1 MHIRFVE
8 LQNFRKLKAIH
19 VNFAETTTV
28 FVGANNSGKT
38 SAMVALGH
46 FLVDPDRFC
55 INDFTLSTLSKVNK
69 IGERW
74 VKEQAAE
81 GFKSLLDDWK
91 GVLPTLDVWLDV
103 EENELRHINHLLP
116 SLDWDGGAL
125 GVRMRLEPDDCTELC
140 KDYLAAVKS
149 ASDTKAAAADKNGS
163 AYTLELWPRNLSDFL
178 DRRLLT
184 YLKIKSYLLDATVC
198 VKPINGSA
206 KPQELPA
213 SSEPL
218 DRDPFKGLIRI
229 DEIDAQRGFTDR
241 VAKKGEGETQERQ
254 GRKKLTEQLRSYYKK
269 HLDPSE
275 LPEPSDLDALQAID
289 QAQASFDDRLKFAF
303 SSALKEVE
311 ELGYPGIT
319 DPRLTIST
327 KIRPQ
332 DGLDHDAAVQYEVHS
347 QADPSLNIKLK
358 LPEEYNGLGY
368 QNLISIVFRL
378 MSFRDAW
385 MQVGK
390 AEKKAAAGKSE
401 EFVLPPLHLVL
412 VEEPEAHLHA
422 QVQQVFIRKA
432 YDILRK
438 HGALGNN
445 AGFSTQLVVSTHSSH
460 IAHECEFSCLRYFRR
475 LQAREKGDVPTSTVV
490 NLSEVFGSG
499 TETAKFVRR
508 YLKATHCDLFFADA
522 AILVEGTAERMLVP
536 HFIAKHYA
544 FLHARYL
551 TILEIGGSHAKTL
564 RGLIEHLG
572 LLTLVITDLDAG
584 GADGSAVQPAIGAGH
599 TTNNLTLKDW
609 LPGKS
614 AIDELLA
621 ATAADKVKRDTDFF
635 AVRVAYQIPISR
647 PNDETAL
654 PYTFEDALIFEN
666 FETFKTIK
674 GSGLIGKARTAV
686 NSGKTT
692 AEIGAALFTA
702 LRSGEKAK
710 FALDLLFNQSPST
723 LNVPNYI
730 AEGLAWL
737 EAELKQKQ
745 IEVIPLAAAAATMGA
760 AT

>member
-1 MHIRFVE
+1 MHIRFIE

-19 VNFAETTTV
+19 VDFAKMTTV

-46 FLVDPDRFC
+46 FLIDPDRFC
-55 INDFTLSTLSKVNK
+55 INDFTLSTLSKVNA

-74 VKEQAAE
+74 VKDQSETEFAPH
-81 GFKSLLDDWK
+81 LDEWK
-91 GVLPTLDVWLDV
+91 EVLPTLDVWLDV
-103 EENELRHINHLLP
+103 AENELQHINHLLP

-125 GVRMRLEPDDCTELC
+125 GVRMRLEPEDAVELC
-140 KDYLAAVKS
+140 KDYLAAIKA
-149 ASDTKAAAADKNGS
+149 ASDTKSAAAAQKAG
-163 AYTLELWPRNLSDFL
+163 AYNLELWPRNLTDFL
-178 DRRLLT
+178 DKRLRT
-184 YLKIKSYLLDATVC
+184 YLKIKSYLLDVNAC
-198 VKPINGSA
+198 EKPVNGVA
-206 KPQELPA
+206 KPQALPA
-213 SSEPL
+213 SSEQL
-218 DRDPFKGLIRI
+218 ERDPFKGLIRI

-241 VAKKGEGETQERQ
+241 LAKKDEAETQERQ
-254 GRKKLTEQLRSYYKK
+254 VRKKLTEQLRSYYKK

-275 LPEPSDLDALQAID
+275 LPEPSDLDALEAID
-289 QAQASFDDRLKFAF
+289 LAQASFDDKLRSAFA
-303 SSALKEVE
+303 SALKEVE

-319 DPRLTIST
+319 DPKLTIST

-332 DGLDHDAAVQYEVHS
+332 DGLDHDAAVQYEVIS
-347 QADPSLNIKLK
+347 QADPALSIKLK

-390 AEKKAAAGKSE
+390 AEKKAAIGNAE
-401 EFVLPPLHLVL
+401 DFMLPPLHLVL

-438 HGALGNN
+438 HDALGKKP
-445 AGFSTQLVVSTHSSH
+445 GFSTQLVVSTHSSH
-460 IAHECEFSCLRYFRR
+460 IAHESEFACLRYFRR
-475 LQAREKGDVPTSTVV
+475 LQAREPGEVPTSTVV
-490 NLSEVFGSG
+490 NLSEVFGS
-499 TETAKFVRR
+499 EYDTAKFVRR

-522 AILVEGTAERMLVP
+522 AILVEGAAERMLVP
-536 HFIAKHYA
+536 HFIANHYS

-564 RGLIEHLG
+564 RELIEHLG
-572 LLTLVITDLDAG
+572 LLTLVITDLDAAA
-584 GADGSAVQPAIGAGH
+584 ADGSPAQPTIGAGQI
-599 TTNNLTLKDW
+599 TNNSTLREW
-609 LPGKS
+609 IPAKS
-614 AIDELLA
+614 TIDELLA
-621 ATAADKVKRDTDFF
+621 APASEKVTKEVDFF
-635 AVRVAYQIPISR
+635 AVRAAYQTSIAR
-647 PNDETAL
+647 PNGEQAL
-654 PYTFEDALIFEN
+654 PYTFEDALVFEN

-674 GSGLIGKARTAV
+674 GAGLIAKAREAV

-702 LRSGEKAK
+702 LRSADKAK
-710 FALDLLFNQSPST
+710 FALDLLFYQSPSKLT
-723 LNVPNYI
+723 VPGYI

-737 EAELKQKQ
+737 ETELKHKQ
-745 IEVIPLAAAAATMGA
+745 VEVSPPVVAAPVTGATA
-760 AT
+760 

>member
-8 LQNFRKLKAIH
+8 LQNFRKLKSIH
-19 VNFAETTTV
+19 VDFAKTTTV

-55 INDFTLSTLSKVNK
+55 INDFTLSTLNK
-69 IGERW
+69 INAVGERW
-74 VKEQAAE
+74 VAKQAE
-81 GFKSLLDDWK
+81 NGFKPLLGEWDE
-91 GVLPTLDVWLDV
+91 VLPTLDVWLDV
-103 EENELRHINHLLP
+103 AENELQHINHLLP
-116 SLDWDGGAL
+116 SLEWDGGAL
-125 GVRMRLEPDDCTELC
+125 GVRMRLEPDDVAELC
-140 KDYLAAVKS
+140 KDYLAALKA
-149 ASDTKAAAADKNGS
+149 ASDVKAAAATKTAGT
-163 AYTLELWPRNLSDFL
+163 YTLELWPRNLTDFL
-178 DRRLLT
+178 EKRLRS
-184 YLKIKSYLLDATVC
+184 YLEIKSYLLDANAC
-198 VKPINGSA
+198 VPPASGVA
-206 KPQELPA
+206 KPQKLPV
-213 SSEPL
+213 SSEAL

-241 VAKKGEGETQERQ
+241 LAKKEEGEAQEKQ
-254 GRKKLTEQLRSYYKK
+254 VRKKLTEQLRSYYKK

-275 LPEPSDLDALQAID
+275 LPEPSDLDALEAID
-289 QAQASFDDRLKFAF
+289 HAQASFDDRLKIAF

-311 ELGYPGIT
+311 ELGYPGVT

-332 DGLDHDAAVQYEVHS
+332 DGLDHDAAVQYEVNS

-390 AEKKAAAGKSE
+390 AEKKAASGKAE

-438 HGALGNN
+438 HDALGEGT
-445 AGFSTQLVVSTHSSH
+445 GFSTQLVVSTHSSH

-490 NLSEVFGSG
+490 NLSEVFG
-499 TETAKFVRR
+499 TEDDTAKFVRR

-522 AILVEGTAERMLVP
+522 AIFVEGAAERMLVP
-536 HFIAKHYA
+536 HFIATNYA

-551 TILEIGGSHAKTL
+551 TILEIGGSHAQTL

-584 GADGSAVQPAIGAGH
+584 GAGGGAVQPAPGAGQ
-599 TTNNLTLKDW
+599 TTNNSTLSNW
-609 LPGKS
+609 LPGKT
-614 AIDELLA
+614 AVDDLLA
-621 ATAADKVKRDTDFF
+621 APAADKVKTSVDFF
-635 AVRVAYQIPISR
+635 AVRVAYQMPINR
-647 PNDETAL
+647 PDGTIAY
-654 PYTFEDALIFEN
+654 PYTFEDALVFEN
-666 FETFKTIK
+666 FETFKTIT

-692 AEIGAALFTA
+692 AEIGADLFTA
-702 LRSGEKAK
+702 LRTGEKAK

-723 LNVPNYI
+723 LNIPGYI

-737 EAELKQKQ
+737 EAELKLKQ
-745 IEVIPLAAAAATMGA
+745 VEVVPLVAAAPAGGTV
-760 AT
+760 